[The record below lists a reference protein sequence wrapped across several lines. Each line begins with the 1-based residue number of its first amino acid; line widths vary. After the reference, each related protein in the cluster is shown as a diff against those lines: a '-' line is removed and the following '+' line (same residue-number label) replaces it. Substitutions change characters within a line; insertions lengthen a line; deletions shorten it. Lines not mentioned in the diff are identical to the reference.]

1 MCRSCLCAKCHRRSE
16 RKRSAVLSE
25 LSGCRSDQ
33 SSAPQFW
40 LQIFLRLTDLP
51 KRLFFFLLESE
62 KATADTAVFKHLQ
75 NHPKAFDFV
84 FSVWCPA
91 DSEANIMAGVGE
103 ICCYPNCYSRL
114 QKTLNYFFKHKEEN
128 QIEPCLYC
136 LSKFFLLIFAAFLLT
151 EKKRLRKCILKS
163 NTCMLKVGKNIYLF
177 MSEYLWPLR
186 IRNID
191 KPVFQGKY

>member
-25 LSGCRSDQ
+25 LSGCRSDLPFELCA
-33 SSAPQFW
+33 SVLTSD
-40 LQIFLRLTDLP
+40 IFTSDWFT
-51 KRLFFFLLESE
+51 KKAFFSFLLESE

-136 LSKFFLLIFAAFLLT
+136 LLKFFLLIFAAFL
-151 EKKRLRKCILKS
+151 
-163 NTCMLKVGKNIYLF
+163 
-177 MSEYLWPLR
+177 
-186 IRNID
+186 
-191 KPVFQGKY
+191 